1 MRESKE
7 SIQSWV
13 SSGSMSGSWVGSH
26 SWMTV
31 GMAPLRCFSVLD
43 VGVSSTVTCSS
54 LHAPDGQKI
63 YRPVDRDRGLLHAWT
78 GRTDTLSR
86 GQRLRPRWNSGGLLP
101 TSYE

>member
-13 SSGSMSGSWVGSH
+13 SSGSMSGSWVGSP

-31 GMAPLRCFSVLD
+31 GMAPLRWFSVLD

-63 YRPVDRDRGLLHAWT
+63 YRPVDRDPRLDSG
-78 GRTDTLSR
+78 TDTLFSWTEVAPPEE
-86 GQRLRPRWNSGGLLP
+86 LRWTTPHF
-101 TSYE
+101 